1 VHANAGRTKT
11 AFGNHYLRF
20 YRCFRTG
27 CHTRGIYQV
36 NQRLK
41 NYLGLTILNNPYAA
55 FCVYVVL
62 LREMKSRKNILFQVL
77 FVTMLLIGVGLDVVS
92 HVIAEPQATEIT
104 TTQQSDEEIQ
114 NFSDL
119 DLFDDDNIYQ
129 RSDFSIYADQVGQ
142 KVALSDQSVKS
153 EYTDTSWQPPQFS

>member
-1 VHANAGRTKT
+1 
-11 AFGNHYLRF
+11 
-20 YRCFRTG
+20 
-27 CHTRGIYQV
+27 
-36 NQRLK
+36 
-41 NYLGLTILNNPYAA
+41 
-55 FCVYVVL
+55 
-62 LREMKSRKNILFQVL
+62 M
-77 FVTMLLIGVGLDVVS
+77 MLLIGVGLDVVS
-92 HVIAEPQATEIT
+92 HVVAEPQATEIA

-129 RSDFSIYADQVGQ
+129 HSDFSIYADQAGQ